1 MAKQHGRR
9 IVPAATYDR
18 VILALSPHL
27 IGWLVLPQSHVNR
40 VPQEVVGRP
49 GQVRDLGDKLRLDP
63 VHPRKDERRSEAG
76 LT

>member
-49 GQVRDLGDKLRLDP
+49 CEVGDLSDELRLDP
-63 VHPRKDERRSEAG
+63 VHAGENER
-76 LT
+76 